1 MIRIIGIPNL
11 NFRWRVLRNH
21 ASFTPRGT
29 MVVFHG
35 EEGGWG
41 AAQKGQED
49 EGAFGDSPFVLAG
62 FGFIGGVGEV
72 GDDVDQ

>member
-1 MIRIIGIPNL
+1 
-11 NFRWRVLRNH
+11 
-21 ASFTPRGT
+21 
-29 MVVFHG
+29 MVAVFHG

-62 FGFIGGVGEV
+62 FGFIGCVCEV
-72 GDDVDQ
+72 GDDVDQYQVCKEYYSNHFCSPPGGFLCEG

>member
-1 MIRIIGIPNL
+1 
-11 NFRWRVLRNH
+11 
-21 ASFTPRGT
+21 
-29 MVVFHG
+29 MVVFWR
-35 EEGGWG
+35 EGGGG